1 MTSAHF
7 DSDDVDIPQDVL
19 DEMKT
24 MKSYWGNE
32 KDPHKLRHFLLEIET
47 KMSALLPS
55 SVKKQPELYD
65 IMLGKIVMAKLKGE
79 ALKYMYGL
87 PKREKHS
94 FFFLSRNLK
103 DVFETQFSSEAIR
116 NKLHVLRQ
124 KDSQKVGRL
133 KLEIIYWVQRYIE
146 SSEREGTLRMPS
158 EWLIIGKFLLQT
170 TFLNALKHEI
180 YKNLGMDM
188 NKLDFQG
195 LVKRAMEVETRLF
208 YINQRK
214 NSPKT
219 CKMQHFTKL
228 RVKSQVE
235 QSRSAV
241 ISLNQQRQYVKNV
254 KNNEIKAY
262 LHKKKMKRRKNNTF
276 LSKCRKVTVISPK
289 DATPTAHMELRKCP
303 IIAPTTVTE
312 RNCTVKNDTLRYN
325 LESFDPSVPPPSY
338 KVHENVPSE
347 MPDVFLETFDPSV
360 PPPAYL
366 KHQEASY
373 DMVDV
378 SIPPPMLLNKSV
390 QLKTMPGVAGTING
404 RVESVIQDV
413 RCEKSP
419 LQQFPPPRTAIDSYI
434 QVPVKIWEQSQTIK
448 LQKTTSGMKSQ
459 TDWLRTAYV
468 AALYIWSSLL
478 FKRKLG
484 SHRDCNFIGNQ
495 VMISNYLV

>member
-7 DSDDVDIPQDVL
+7 DSDDVDIPQDAL

-158 EWLIIGKFLLQT
+158 EWLIIGDFLLQT

-188 NKLDFQG
+188 NKLDFQS

-208 YINQRK
+208 YINRRK

-228 RVKSQVE
+228 RVKNLVK

-241 ISLNQQRQYVKNV
+241 ISLNQQRQDVKNV

-276 LSKCRKVTVISPK
+276 PSKYRKVTVVSPIE
-289 DATPTAHMELRKCP
+289 ATP
-303 IIAPTTVTE
+303 ITTVTD

-378 SIPPPMLLNKSV
+378 SIPPPMLLNKS
-390 QLKTMPGVAGTING
+390 LKTMPGVAGTING
-404 RVESVIQDV
+404 RVESVIQDA

-448 LQKTTSGMKSQ
+448 LQKTTSGVKSQ
-459 TDWLRTAYV
+459 TDWLKTAYV

-484 SHRDCNFIGNQ
+484 SHRDRNFTGNQ